1 MNCGSKSIL
10 KIKKLKIKKQA
21 IYIYIYIMGMLRKER
36 GQNEIRQEWN
46 KRQFFNFK
54 VPFPYQMQQSV
65 LSLRI
70 LNFQ

>member
-1 MNCGSKSIL
+1 
-10 KIKKLKIKKQA
+10 
-21 IYIYIYIMGMLRKER
+21 MGMLRKER

-54 VPFPYQMQQSV
+54 VPFPFEILRYLSYQMQQSV